1 MGIPRSRSLRKHT
14 RPSIVIGS
22 MKVLCILALAVAVSA
37 EANHH
42 LLYKSLLPTTTYVQ
56 KPLVYNTPVVNT
68 YAKPVVYNT
77 PVVQPLVYKQA
88 VPQYQAHS
96 AGVSHTVLKREAEA
110 DPQLLYGGYKTYG
123 YPAVQPL
130 VYNKPLVYSAPVV
143 APVVTPVKTYA
154 NDAVKPF
161 NYAAKGQYIANS
173 AGVVHVA
180 KREAE
185 ADPQLLYKSILPAT
199 TYVQKPVVY
208 QTPVVY
214 KQPEVVYKQ
223 PEALVYKQAVPVAYK
238 PVVYTKPV
246 VYSAPVVAPV
256 VTPVLKAKTYAND
269 AEKPEDYAAKGMYHA
284 ENAGA
289 VHIAKREAD
298 PYTIGYNT
306 FQTSPTSFVSAPIVT
321 AQQPAFYHT
330 AAGLTTYS
338 HLFKRDAEAEPEAEA
353 EAEPWMTYGGYGYGG
368 MPYMSVGT
376 PYSPNYYVGMRRGSY
391 YGSRY
396 GMGNMGYYYGK

>member
-1 MGIPRSRSLRKHT
+1 MG
-14 RPSIVIGS
+14 
-22 MKVLCILALAVAVSA
+22 
-37 EANHH
+37 
-42 LLYKSLLPTTTYVQ
+42 YKSLLPTTYVQ
-56 KPLVYNTPVVNT
+56 KPLVYNTPIV
-68 YAKPVVYNT
+68 KPVVYNT

-88 VPQYQAHS
+88 VPVVAPKYQAHS

-110 DPQLLYGGYKTYG
+110 DPQLLYGGYQTYG
-123 YPAVQPL
+123 YPAVKPV
-130 VYNKPLVYSAPVV
+130 VYTKPVVYSAPVV
-143 APVVTPVKTYA
+143 APVKTYA

-208 QTPVVY
+208 QTPVVKPVVYNTPVVY

-223 PEALVYKQAVPVAYK
+223 PEAVVYKQAVPVVHK
-238 PVVYTKPV
+238 PIVYNAPIVT
-246 VYSAPVVAPV
+246 PVVAPLQV
-256 VTPVLKAKTYAND
+256 KTYAND
-269 AEKPEDYAAKGMYHA
+269 AEKPEDYAAKGKYHA

-321 AQQPAFYHT
+321 AQQPAFYT
-330 AAGLTTYS
+330 GLTAGLTTYS
-338 HLFKRDAEAEPEAEA
+338 HLYKREAEAEPEAEA
-353 EAEPWMTYGGYGYGG
+353 EAEPWMTYGGYGYA
-368 MPYMSVGT
+368 MPYMMSVGT
-376 PYSPNYYVGMRRGSY
+376 PYSPNYYVGMRRGGY
-391 YGSRY
+391 YGSRGY
-396 GMGNMGYYYGK
+396 GYGNYGNPYMG

>member
-1 MGIPRSRSLRKHT
+1 
-14 RPSIVIGS
+14 

-37 EANHH
+37 EADPQ
-42 LLYKSLLPTTTYVQ
+42 LLYKSLLPTTYVQ
-56 KPLVYNTPVVNT
+56 KPLVYNTPVV
-68 YAKPVVYNT
+68 KPVVYNT

-110 DPQLLYGGYKTYG
+110 DPQLLYGGYQTYG
-123 YPAVQPL
+123 YPAVKPV
-130 VYNKPLVYSAPVV
+130 VYTKPVMYSAPVV
-143 APVVTPVKTYA
+143 APVKTYA

-214 KQPEVVYKQ
+214 KQPEVIYKQ
-223 PEALVYKQAVPVAYK
+223 PEVVYKQAVPVAYK
-238 PVVYTKPV
+238 QAVPVVHKPV

-256 VTPVLKAKTYAND
+256 VTPLQVKTYAND
-269 AEKPEDYAAKGMYHA
+269 AVKPEDYAAKGKYHA

-321 AQQPAFYHT
+321 AQQPAFYT
-330 AAGLTTYS
+330 GLTYS
-338 HLFKRDAEAEPEAEA
+338 HLYKRDAEAEPEAEA
-353 EAEPWMTYGGYGYGG
+353 EAEPWMTYGGYGYGT
-368 MPYMSVGT
+368 PYMSVGT
-376 PYSPNYYVGMRRGSY
+376 PYSPNYYVGMRRGGY
-391 YGSRY
+391 YGSRGY
-396 GMGNMGYYYGK
+396 GYGNSGYNGYYYG

>member
-1 MGIPRSRSLRKHT
+1 M
-14 RPSIVIGS
+14 
-22 MKVLCILALAVAVSA
+22 
-37 EANHH
+37 
-42 LLYKSLLPTTTYVQ
+42 
-56 KPLVYNTPVVNT
+56 PLVYNTPIV
-68 YAKPVVYNT
+68 KPVVYNT

-88 VPQYQAHS
+88 VPVVAPKYQAHS

-110 DPQLLYGGYKTYG
+110 DPQLLYGGYQTYG
-123 YPAVQPL
+123 YPAVKPL
-130 VYNKPLVYSAPVV
+130 VYTKPVVYSAPVV
-143 APVVTPVKTYA
+143 APVKTYA

-214 KQPEVVYKQ
+214 KQPEVIYKQPEAVVYKQPEVVYKQ
-223 PEALVYKQAVPVAYK
+223 PEAVVYKQAVPV
-238 PVVYTKPV
+238 VHKPV
-246 VYSAPVVAPV
+246 VYSAPIVTPV
-256 VTPVLKAKTYAND
+256 VTPLLKAKTYSND
-269 AEKPEDYAAKGMYHA
+269 AVKPEDYAAKGKYHA

-306 FQTSPTSFVSAPIVT
+306 FQTSPPSTPASPPASPPTATSSSATPRPSPRLRPSPSPGWSMVATGTAPPTCPSAPPPRPTTTT
-321 AQQPAFYHT
+321 A
-330 AAGLTTYS
+330 
-338 HLFKRDAEAEPEAEA
+338 
-353 EAEPWMTYGGYGYGG
+353 
-368 MPYMSVGT
+368 
-376 PYSPNYYVGMRRGSY
+376 
-391 YGSRY
+391 
-396 GMGNMGYYYGK
+396 

>member
-1 MGIPRSRSLRKHT
+1 
-14 RPSIVIGS
+14 

-42 LLYKSLLPTTTYVQ
+42 LLYKSLLPTTYVQ
-56 KPLVYNTPVVNT
+56 KPLVYNTPIV
-68 YAKPVVYNT
+68 KPVVYNT

-110 DPQLLYGGYKTYG
+110 DPQLLYGGYQTYG
-123 YPAVQPL
+123 YPAVKPI
-130 VYNKPLVYSAPVV
+130 VYNKPVVYSAPVV
-143 APVVTPVKTYA
+143 APVVAPVKTYA

-208 QTPVVY
+208 QTPVVKPVVYNTPVVY

-223 PEALVYKQAVPVAYK
+223 PEAVVYKQPEAVVYKQAVPVVHK
-238 PVVYTKPV
+238 PIVYNAPIVT
-246 VYSAPVVAPV
+246 PVVAPLQV
-256 VTPVLKAKTYAND
+256 KTYAND
-269 AEKPEDYAAKGMYHA
+269 AEKPEDYAAKG
-284 ENAGA
+284 
-289 VHIAKREAD
+289 KAD
-298 PYTIGYNT
+298 PYPIGYNT

-321 AQQPAFYHT
+321 AQQPT
-330 AAGLTTYS
+330 
-338 HLFKRDAEAEPEAEA
+338 
-353 EAEPWMTYGGYGYGG
+353 
-368 MPYMSVGT
+368 
-376 PYSPNYYVGMRRGSY
+376 
-391 YGSRY
+391 
-396 GMGNMGYYYGK
+396 

>member
-68 YAKPVVYNT
+68 YAAKPVVYNT

-110 DPQLLYGGYKTYG
+110 DPQLLYGRYKTYG
-123 YPAVQPL
+123 YPAVQPV
-130 VYNKPLVYSAPVV
+130 VYTKPIVYSAPVV

-223 PEALVYKQAVPVAYK
+223 PEALVYKQAVPVVHK
-238 PVVYTKPV
+238 PI

-256 VTPVLKAKTYAND
+256 VTPLLKAKTYSND
-269 AEKPEDYAAKGMYHA
+269 AVKPEDYAAKGKYHA

-306 FQTSPTSFVSAPIVT
+306 FQTSPTSFVSAPIVA
-321 AQQPAFYHT
+321 AQQPAFYT
-330 AAGLTTYS
+330 GLTAGLTTYS
-338 HLFKRDAEAEPEAEA
+338 HLFKRDAEAEPE
-353 EAEPWMTYGGYGYGG
+353 
-368 MPYMSVGT
+368 
-376 PYSPNYYVGMRRGSY
+376 
-391 YGSRY
+391 
-396 GMGNMGYYYGK
+396 

>member
-68 YAKPVVYNT
+68 YAAKPVVYNT

-88 VPQYQAHS
+88 VPVVAPKYQAHS
-96 AGVSHTVLKREAEA
+96 
-110 DPQLLYGGYKTYG
+110 
-123 YPAVQPL
+123 
-130 VYNKPLVYSAPVV
+130 
-143 APVVTPVKTYA
+143 PVVTPVVSPVKTYA

-199 TYVQKPVVY
+199 TYVQKPMVY
-208 QTPVVY
+208 QTPMVY

-238 PVVYTKPV
+238 PVVYNKPI

-269 AEKPEDYAAKGMYHA
+269 AE
-284 ENAGA
+284 
-289 VHIAKREAD
+289 
-298 PYTIGYNT
+298 
-306 FQTSPTSFVSAPIVT
+306 
-321 AQQPAFYHT
+321 
-330 AAGLTTYS
+330 
-338 HLFKRDAEAEPEAEA
+338 
-353 EAEPWMTYGGYGYGG
+353 
-368 MPYMSVGT
+368 
-376 PYSPNYYVGMRRGSY
+376 
-391 YGSRY
+391 
-396 GMGNMGYYYGK
+396 

>member
-1 MGIPRSRSLRKHT
+1 
-14 RPSIVIGS
+14 

-37 EANHH
+37 EADPQ
-42 LLYKSLLPTTTYVQ
+42 LLYKSLLPTTYVQ
-56 KPLVYNTPVVNT
+56 KPLVYNTPVV
-68 YAKPVVYNT
+68 KPVVYNT

-110 DPQLLYGGYKTYG
+110 DPQLLYGGYQTYG
-123 YPAVQPL
+123 YPAVHQPV
-130 VYNKPLVYSAPVV
+130 VYKKPLVYSAPVV
-143 APVVTPVKTYA
+143 APVVTPVKTY
-154 NDAVKPF
+154 F

-223 PEALVYKQAVPVAYK
+223 AVPVAYKQAVPV
-238 PVVYTKPV
+238 VHKPV

-256 VTPVLKAKTYAND
+256 VTPLQVKTYAND
-269 AEKPEDYAAKGMYHA
+269 AVKPEDYAAKGKYHA

-289 VHIAKREAD
+289 VHIAKREAE

-321 AQQPAFYHT
+321 AQQPAFYT
-330 AAGLTTYS
+330 GLTSGLTTYS

-353 EAEPWMTYGGYGYGG
+353 EPWMTYGGYGYGYG
-368 MPYMSVGT
+368 TPYMS
-376 PYSPNYYVGMRRGSY
+376 
-391 YGSRY
+391 
-396 GMGNMGYYYGK
+396 

>member
-1 MGIPRSRSLRKHT
+1 
-14 RPSIVIGS
+14 

-68 YAKPVVYNT
+68 YAAKPVVYNT
-77 PVVQPLVYKQA
+77 PVVQPLVY
-88 VPQYQAHS
+88 
-96 AGVSHTVLKREAEA
+96 
-110 DPQLLYGGYKTYG
+110 
-123 YPAVQPL
+123 
-130 VYNKPLVYSAPVV
+130 NAPVV

-161 NYAAKGQYIANS
+161 NYAAKGQYVANS

-223 PEALVYKQAVPVAYK
+223 PEAVVYKQAVPVVHK
-238 PVVYTKPV
+238 PI
-246 VYSAPVVAPV
+246 VYSAPIVTPV
-256 VTPVLKAKTYAND
+256 VTPLLKAKTYSND
-269 AEKPEDYAAKGMYHA
+269 AVKPEDYAAKGKYHA

-321 AQQPAFYHT
+321 AQQPAFYT
-330 AAGLTTYS
+330 GLTAGLTTYS
-338 HLFKRDAEAEPEAEA
+338 HLFKREAEAEPEAEA
-353 EAEPWMTYGGYGYGG
+353 EAEPWMTYGGYGYA

-376 PYSPNYYVGMRRGSY
+376 PYSPNYYLGMRRGNY

-396 GMGNMGYYYGK
+396 GGNMGYYYG

>member
-56 KPLVYNTPVVNT
+56 KPVVYNTPVVN
-68 YAKPVVYNT
+68 
-77 PVVQPLVYKQA
+77 PLVYKQA

-180 KREAE
+180 
-185 ADPQLLYKSILPAT
+185 
-199 TYVQKPVVY
+199 
-208 QTPVVY
+208 
-214 KQPEVVYKQ
+214 
-223 PEALVYKQAVPVAYK
+223 
-238 PVVYTKPV
+238 
-246 VYSAPVVAPV
+246 
-256 VTPVLKAKTYAND
+256 
-269 AEKPEDYAAKGMYHA
+269 
-284 ENAGA
+284 
-289 VHIAKREAD
+289 
-298 PYTIGYNT
+298 
-306 FQTSPTSFVSAPIVT
+306 
-321 AQQPAFYHT
+321 
-330 AAGLTTYS
+330 
-338 HLFKRDAEAEPEAEA
+338 
-353 EAEPWMTYGGYGYGG
+353 
-368 MPYMSVGT
+368 
-376 PYSPNYYVGMRRGSY
+376 
-391 YGSRY
+391 
-396 GMGNMGYYYGK
+396 

>member
-1 MGIPRSRSLRKHT
+1 
-14 RPSIVIGS
+14 

-37 EANHH
+37 EADPQ
-42 LLYKSLLPTTTYVQ
+42 LLYKSLLPTTYVQ
-56 KPLVYNTPVVNT
+56 KPLVYNTPVVST
-68 YAKPVVYNT
+68 YAKPLVYAQ
-77 PVVQPLVYKQA
+77 QPLVYKQA
-88 VPQYQAHS
+88 VPVVAPQYQAHS

-123 YPAVQPL
+123 YPAYQPVVYQKPVVYSKPV
-130 VYNKPLVYSAPVV
+130 VYNTPIV

-214 KQPEVVYKQ
+214 KQPEVFYKQPEAVVYKQ
-223 PEALVYKQAVPVAYK
+223 PEVVYKQAVPMAYK
-238 PVVYTKPV
+238 PVVYN
-246 VYSAPVVAPV
+246 APVVAPV
-256 VTPVLKAKTYAND
+256 MTPLLKAKTYSND
-269 AEKPEDYAAKGMYHA
+269 AVKPEDYAAKGMYHA

-321 AQQPAFYHT
+321 PQQPAFYHT
-330 AAGLTTYS
+330 AGLTTYS

-353 EAEPWMTYGGYGYGG
+353 EAEPWMTYAGYGYGT
-368 MPYMSVGT
+368 PYMMSVGT
-376 PYSPNYYVGMRRGSY
+376 PYSPNYYLGMRRGGM
-391 YGSRY
+391 YGSRGY
-396 GMGNMGYYYGK
+396 GYGNSGGYYYGK